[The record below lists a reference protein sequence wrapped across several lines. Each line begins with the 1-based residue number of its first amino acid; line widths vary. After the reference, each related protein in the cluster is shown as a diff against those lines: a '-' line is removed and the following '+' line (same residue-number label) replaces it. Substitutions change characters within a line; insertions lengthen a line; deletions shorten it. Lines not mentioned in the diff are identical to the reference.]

1 MIYII
6 ELSAIEME
14 KNKQNNCN
22 IFFSSIKLVFTC
34 DSFFMMWSIFDQQ
47 CEICKTQKYLPRIV
61 NNLR

>member
-6 ELSAIEME
+6 ELSVIEME

-47 CEICKTQKYLPRIV
+47 SEICKTQKYLPRIV